1 MVPRPSSHEEMKWLS
16 SFITHLGSL
25 FRNDALDFEIK
36 QHRSDWQRT
45 LYFAIYINMFKKND
59 QITGGRFMYYA
70 IKCVSCFSYIFYN
83 PKLNLNGMKLY
94 SKY

>member
-1 MVPRPSSHEEMKWLS
+1 MCMVDPPSSHEEMKWLS

-59 QITGGRFMYYA
+59 QITTYLTEQVGVLCIMQ
-70 IKCVSCFSYIFYN
+70 
-83 PKLNLNGMKLY
+83 
-94 SKY
+94 

>member
-1 MVPRPSSHEEMKWLS
+1 MCMVPRPSSHEEMKWLS

-59 QITGGRFMYYA
+59 QITT
-70 IKCVSCFSYIFYN
+70 
-83 PKLNLNGMKLY
+83 
-94 SKY
+94 